1 MTESQVSHKILVPLD
16 GSELAELSLDVADRL
31 LTGKSE
37 GQLYLLRSLETPQ
50 FTAWLPADLLVVH
63 EREKEIVEEYLDG
76 RAGRYEDRD
85 YEVKPVVGAGPGPVN
100 DVVSLCEEK
109 EIDLI
114 VITSH
119 GASGWIKFFLGSN
132 TEKILKMSRTKML
145 VLKAKENK
153 IPEFKRILIPLDGS
167 KRAESALP
175 HALDIAPGGDA
186 VITLVGVSVTFKGH
200 AFEGDIKLHVEPDR
214 KKIQEYLESQAE
226 WLSNQGYSVSTV
238 VRRGEPHEE
247 VLAQAAEEDA
257 DLILMTSQGRTGFDF
272 WRYGSVAERI
282 VSQSDCSV
290 LILKEEQ

>member
-1 MTESQVSHKILVPLD
+1 MTESRVSQKILVPLD

-37 GQLYLLRSLETPQ
+37 GKLYLLRSLETPQ

-63 EREKEIVEEYLDG
+63 EREKEIVSEYLDNQSDKLSQG
-76 RAGRYEDRD
+76 D
-85 YEVKPVVGAGPGPVN
+85 YEVTPVVGAGPGPVN
-100 DVVSLCEEK
+100 DVISFCEEK

-119 GASGWIKFFLGSN
+119 GASGWVKFFLGSN

-186 VITLVGVSVTFKGH
+186 VITLVGVSVAFKGH
-200 AFEGDIKLHVEPDR
+200 AFEGDMKLHVEPDR
-214 KKIQEYLESQAE
+214 KKIQEYLDNQAE

-247 VLAQAAEEDA
+247 VLEQAAEEDA

-290 LILKEEQ
+290 LILKEVQ